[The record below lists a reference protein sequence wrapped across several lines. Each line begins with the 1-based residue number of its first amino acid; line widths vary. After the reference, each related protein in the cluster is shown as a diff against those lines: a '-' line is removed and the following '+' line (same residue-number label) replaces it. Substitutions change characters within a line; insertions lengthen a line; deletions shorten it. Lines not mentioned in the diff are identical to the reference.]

1 MLVRGRRVSRALV
14 LIHGDRHFL
23 RGVAGRVDHAPCG
36 CGVTDGSQV
45 LASSG
50 FLSDLREEPLSP
62 VRIANFYW
70 PKSMKTPR
78 SIILCSALL
87 ILALTLVC
95 CESGPET
102 TTTTTRQTTVT
113 APPPTFTP
121 MPTMGGTPGEAID
134 SSRPVFGR
142 KHELTPFEIASVL
155 VRFDHIASFIVNAL
169 FLIETVLSR

>member
-1 MLVRGRRVSRALV
+1 MESDVLVVLLDDCPYAAGERAPTTAIDSAASRRSRDPLPMSLTRPLMFPQFV
-14 LIHGDRHFL
+14 FSYSDPHTIFL
-23 RGVAGRVDHAPCG
+23 EVETYKLLQHR
-36 CGVTDGSQV
+36 
-45 LASSG
+45 
-50 FLSDLREEPLSP
+50 
-62 VRIANFYW
+62 FYW

-121 MPTMGGTPGEAID
+121 MPTMGGYSG
-134 SSRPVFGR
+134 GG
-142 KHELTPFEIASVL
+142 H
-155 VRFDHIASFIVNAL
+155 
-169 FLIETVLSR
+169 